1 MRRRK
6 PAKVREAPLKNELKD
21 RSKAF
26 DRNLPGEVEMSTPA
40 LITKLHRLGHDTFRF
55 DGPPVIYIDPWKLP
69 AGSPMADLIL
79 VTHDHFDHCSPD
91 DVRELCKP
99 GTVVIA
105 DPASAAKLP
114 GAQAL
119 RPGEKCTTD
128 DVTIEAVAAYNINKF
143 RSPGQPFHPRSAGYN
158 GYIVTV
164 GGERL
169 YHAGDTDHIPEM
181 AGYRCDVAL
190 LPVSGT
196 YVMTA
201 DEAAAAAAV
210 LRPAV
215 AVPMHYGDIVGGAAD
230 VQRFQKLCQQAG
242 IATVVL

>member
-1 MRRRK
+1 
-6 PAKVREAPLKNELKD
+6 
-21 RSKAF
+21 
-26 DRNLPGEVEMSTPA
+26 MSIPA
-40 LITKLHRLGHDTFRF
+40 LVNKLHRLGHDTFRY
-55 DGPPVIYIDPWKLP
+55 DGPPIIYIDPWKLP
-69 AGSPMADLIL
+69 AGSPAADQPMADLIL
-79 VTHDHFDHCSPD
+79 VTHDHFDHCSPE
-91 DVRELCKP
+91 DVQQLSKP

-114 GAQAL
+114 GARIL
-119 RPGEKCTTD
+119 RPGEEMA
-128 DVTIEAVAAYNINKF
+128 VGEVIVEAVPAYNVNKF
-143 RSPGQPFHPRSAGYN
+143 RSPGQPFHPKSAGYN
-158 GYIVTV
+158 GYIITI

-201 DEAAAAAAV
+201 DEAAAAAADIKP
-210 LRPAV
+210 RV

-230 VQRFQKLCQQAG
+230 VQRFQRLCEQAG
-242 IATVVL
+242 IAVVVV

>member
-1 MRRRK
+1 
-6 PAKVREAPLKNELKD
+6 
-21 RSKAF
+21 
-26 DRNLPGEVEMSTPA
+26 MSTP
-40 LITKLHRLGHDTFRF
+40 LLVSKLHRLGHDTFRV
-55 DGPPVIYIDPWKLP
+55 DGPPIIYIDPWKLP
-69 AGSPMADLIL
+69 PGAQVADLIL

-91 DVRELCKP
+91 DVKKISKP

-114 GAQAL
+114 GARIL
-119 RPGEKCTTD
+119 RPGEKVVVGE
-128 DVTIEAVAAYNINKF
+128 VTVEAVPAYNVNKF
-143 RSPGQPFHPRSAGYN
+143 RSPGVPFHPKSAGYN
-158 GYIVTV
+158 GYIIAV

-201 DEAAAAAAV
+201 HEAAAAA
-210 LRPAV
+210 LDIKPRV
-215 AVPMHYGDIVGGAAD
+215 AVPMHYGDIVGGTAD
-230 VQRFQKLCQQAG
+230 VQRFQELCEQAG
-242 IATVVL
+242 IAVVIL